1 MVTFQIG
8 SHNISITGEGA
19 EDCPF
24 IVTGTGSNSPVA
36 AMAEHQMMNRWLGE
50 GNWIPVRTMTT
61 DKPDGGTLAIMT
73 IRTVDE
79 NAEVVQANI
88 YFDISEAFLIN
99 GGSRI

>member
-8 SHNISITGEGA
+8 SRSVSITGEGA
-19 EDCPF
+19 EDAPF
-24 IVTGTGSNSPVA
+24 IVTGTGPNSPIA
-36 AMAEHQMMNRWLGE
+36 AMAEHQMMNHWLGE
-50 GNWIPVRTMTT
+50 GNWVPVRTMTT

-88 YFDISEAFLIN
+88 YFDVSEAFDVR
-99 GGSRI
+99 GDST

>member
-8 SHNISITGEGA
+8 SRSVSITGEGA
-19 EDCPF
+19 EDAPF
-24 IVTGTGSNSPVA
+24 VVTGTGPNSPVA
-36 AMAEHQMMNRWLGE
+36 AMAEHQMINHWLGE

-79 NAEVVQANI
+79 NAEVVQADI
-88 YFDISEAFLIN
+88 YFDVSEAFESN
-99 GGSRI
+99 

>member
-8 SHNISITGEGA
+8 SRSVSITGEGA

-24 IVTGTGSNSPVA
+24 IVTGTGPNSPVA
-36 AMAEHQMMNRWLGE
+36 AMAEHQMMNHWLGE
-50 GNWIPVRTMTT
+50 GNWVPVRTMTT

-88 YFDISEAFLIN
+88 YFDVSEAFDVR
-99 GGSRI
+99 GDST